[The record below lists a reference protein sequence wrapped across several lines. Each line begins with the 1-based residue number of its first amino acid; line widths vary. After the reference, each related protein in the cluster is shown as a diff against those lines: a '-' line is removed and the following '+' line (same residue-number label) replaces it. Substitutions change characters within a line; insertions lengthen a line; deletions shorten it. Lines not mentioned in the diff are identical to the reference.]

1 MVVAE
6 IHCSS
11 CIYCEAVMAKG
22 QGASGAAYK
31 PSMFSFF
38 MSSNLVKKSIGMQL
52 MYTISI
58 QEKHPMRE
66 REREKES
73 TK

>member
-1 MVVAE
+1 
-6 IHCSS
+6 
-11 CIYCEAVMAKG
+11 MAKG

-38 MSSNLVKKSIGMQL
+38 MSSNLVKKSRGMQL

>member
-1 MVVAE
+1 
-6 IHCSS
+6 
-11 CIYCEAVMAKG
+11 MAKG

-38 MSSNLVKKSIGMQL
+38 MSSNLVKKSRGMQL

-66 REREKES
+66 REREREREHKIRN
-73 TK
+73 